1 MVQKLHSNPSEKDVI
16 EKCIQMLKD
25 QFIQT
30 LSANSKDDQFMT
42 SAYFN
47 KGNQYICLVGESQA
61 PDDEEATINSLLI
74 NNQY

>member
-1 MVQKLHSNPSEKDVI
+1 
-16 EKCIQMLKD
+16 MLKD

-47 KGNQYICLVGESQA
+47 KGNQYNCLVGESQA
-61 PDDEEATINSLLI
+61 LDDEEATIN
-74 NNQY
+74 